1 MNFIINKTLLRENI
15 SKWTQIVVHLI
26 VPLYCFVVYEYNSLS
41 TESVYKYCPTIKMNS
56 IVSWARNDVLL
67 FLQLR
72 WFNSKEIRNFLILLP
87 SNESWDTVIPTLLS
101 VTIRSNSKRFLT
113 SQFADV
119 TNASRILTEIPN
131 DKSTSSVQWSGV
143 QWCTALYSD
152 RSLSQSQQGT
162 AAAHSHLEP
171 AWPVLYSSTSRI
183 LHSWV

>member
-1 MNFIINKTLLRENI
+1 MNTILWVQ
-15 SKWTQIVVHLI
+15 S
-26 VPLYCFVVYEYNSLS
+26 
-41 TESVYKYCPTIKMNS
+41 SVYKYCPTIKMNS

-87 SNESWDTVIPTLLS
+87 SCESWDTVIPTLHS
-101 VTIRSNSKRFLT
+101 STNRSNFKRFST

-143 QWCTALYSD
+143 QWCTVVYSD
-152 RSLSQSQQGT
+152 RSLSQQGT

-171 AWPVLYSSTSRI
+171 AWPVQLGLYCTAWPVLYSLVCTVQQ
-183 LHSWV
+183 H